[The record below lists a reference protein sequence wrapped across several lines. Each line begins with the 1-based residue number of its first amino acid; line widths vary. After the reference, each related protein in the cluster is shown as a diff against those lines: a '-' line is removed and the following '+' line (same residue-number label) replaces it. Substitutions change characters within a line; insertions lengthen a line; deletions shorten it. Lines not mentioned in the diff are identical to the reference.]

1 MITHRLPLILALL
14 AAAGCATNMPPQERG
29 FFEAIGAAAT
39 GEDVARDRRL
49 QEDAATAE
57 RRAAE
62 MRARLDVSQR
72 EANAS
77 SAAVG
82 AAEAR
87 LRQLDAEIA
96 TLRRRAAALPQ
107 TGDAAQRAEAE
118 RLRRDAEALERER
131 RAAASAPGG
140 ASDAALERLR
150 ERARALGQALDRQ
163 QRI

>member
-1 MITHRLPLILALL
+1 MITRRLPPILALL
-14 AAAGCATNMPPQERG
+14 AAAGCATNLPPQERG

-62 MRARLDVSQR
+62 MRARLDASQR
-72 EANAS
+72 EANVS

-87 LRQLDAEIA
+87 LRRLEAEIA

-118 RLRRDAEALERER
+118 RLRREAEALERER
-131 RAAASAPGG
+131 RAAAAAPGG
-140 ASDAALERLR
+140 ASDAAVERLR
-150 ERARALGQALDRQ
+150 ERAQALDQALDRQ